1 MNLLVYEEPKIDDGK
16 EQKSKDIVTLFIHFH
31 DTIQYHL
38 SKYCPSQNW
47 ILILVHWGI
56 SCAAVVPKNGLDL
69 DYCWIIVPLN
79 MKGGISEIPQHF
91 YFKKKKKWIKEWE
104 KLCFYLLIARE
115 GMNRKD
121 LLYLSW
127 IHLNDIKI
135 MAWRIHVQPHFL
147 KVHRAQEAS
156 SSCVINSSALL
167 LKGS

>member
-16 EQKSKDIVTLFIHFH
+16 EQKSKDIVTSFIHFH

-91 YFKKKKKWIKEWE
+91 YFKKKKKKWIKEWE

-127 IHLNDIKI
+127 IPSEWYKNYG
-135 MAWRIHVQPHFL
+135 L
-147 KVHRAQEAS
+147 KN
-156 SSCVINSSALL
+156 SCTTTFP
-167 LKGS
+167 KGTQGSGSFFILCY